1 MGVIPCRYWK
11 DSLTTLGYNMYMTP
25 EQAAKGL
32 QILELTKN
40 KVLLDSKM
48 EEQRYPDLTQY
59 AIYNVSSS
67 DNA

>member
-1 MGVIPCRYWK
+1 
-11 DSLTTLGYNMYMTP
+11 MYMTP

-48 EEQRYPDLTQY
+48 EEQRYPDLSQY